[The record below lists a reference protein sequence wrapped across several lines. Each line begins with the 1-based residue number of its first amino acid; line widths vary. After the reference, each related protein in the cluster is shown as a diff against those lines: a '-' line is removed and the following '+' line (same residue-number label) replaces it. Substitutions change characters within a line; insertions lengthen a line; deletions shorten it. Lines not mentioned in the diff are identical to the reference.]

1 MCDII
6 ARKFQE
12 LEKKYSEKQTALKFN
27 FRQFVSTNLHIK
39 RSDVFTH
46 NIHSYPGRLFP
57 YIPIFFLSTN
67 KFCQANGKVL
77 DPFSGSGTVLL
88 ESIVNP
94 YFKRDAYGVEINPL
108 GRLISKVK
116 TTPVDPKELDRKVNY
131 LYKLIGKPRPN
142 NKLKVSI
149 PEFKNIDL
157 WFSKSAKNGL
167 GRIKAC
173 IELLE
178 DNDCRDFFW
187 VCFSKLVRNVSR
199 ADPNIPPPVLL
210 KIEKYENS
218 YRYEKLKALVKR
230 NENPNI
236 DEIFKG
242 IINENSDRVKRL
254 WEIKE
259 LKERQVKAE
268 IIWNDSR
275 IIKKGKYTFK
285 GIIDKKNARGI
296 QDSISMIITSPPY
309 LSAQKY
315 VRSTKLE
322 LLWLGIASDTELSE
336 LNKQTIGT
344 ERVSLKNENQKFGI
358 TVIDNLLTKLEKIS
372 KERKLITYEYFKNMT
387 QVFMQCY
394 DVLRNNGFMVLV
406 VGNNVVGNLTV
417 NTAQLLIELAKNN
430 RFEVVFVLRDE
441 IKGRGM
447 ITKRHDTGGLIKD
460 EFVIVLRKLSGKNK

>member
-1 MCDII
+1 MHDIV
-6 ARKFQE
+6 AKKFQE

-27 FRQFVSTNLHIK
+27 FRQFVSINLHIK

-67 KFCQANGKVL
+67 KFCPANGKVL

-94 YFKRDAYGVEINPL
+94 YFKRAAYGVEINPL

-116 TTPVDPKELDRKVNY
+116 TTPIDPKELDRKVNY
-131 LYKLIGKPRPN
+131 LYKLIGKTKQN

-157 WFSKSAKNGL
+157 WFSKSSKNGL

-178 DNDCRDFFW
+178 DNDCKDFFW

-242 IINENSDRVKRL
+242 IINENSDRVKHL

-322 LLWLGIASDTELSE
+322 LLWLGMASDTELSE
-336 LNKQTIGT
+336 VNKQTIGT
-344 ERVSLKNENQKFGI
+344 ERVSLKNERQEFGI

-372 KERKLITYEYFKNMT
+372 KERMLITYEYFKNMT

-394 DVLRNNGFMVLV
+394 DVLKNNGFMVLV

-447 ITKRHDTGGLIKD
+447 ITKRHATGGLIKD
-460 EFVIVLRKLSGKNK
+460 EYMVVLKKYEGY